1 MGTKPWGR
9 AGCWL
14 MLLVFW
20 AGCASGPTV
29 RLRTERETR
38 TYAPATW
45 DRRVPVSA
53 REFEEAL
60 TRLVLE
66 APLAV
71 RAPRVVLAVAK
82 KGAQLDLGF
91 GFMLRDGYGRWC
103 RAHEAPGDCLSL
115 LEDGAGFGE
124 LDRLTLAVGMSLDPL
139 RASIGAALQDTL
151 NPEFFVSVV
160 SGAIAS
166 WVVLAAAPE
175 PVFTKAAAVIAAV
188 FLAYVG
194 VQSFLTV
201 VRACA
206 ALKDATDR
214 ARTFQELEEAAEVF
228 AQALGPEVARIFVLA
243 VTALVSHGVTVGLS
257 SALSLMPRFPDAVRA
272 GSAQVG
278 FNPARVLD
286 VSAVAVVDGVVEVTL
301 ASTAVAMAAV
311 GPPPPSSSGGVPPA
325 GGPGKWVQVKE
336 SMSNRARDYQAQV
349 TGAPKGSAY
358 RVKKG
363 NEEVDFDGFEPEEP
377 VLLDAKGPG
386 YEKFYGTD
394 LKAKEFFKKEDALVD
409 QAQRQ
414 LRVAGGLRVRW
425 VVAEEKFAD
434 ALRAL
439 FKRRNIGVEVR
450 SLAPNQWAAPTE

>member
-20 AGCASGPTV
+20 VGCASGPEV
-29 RLRTERETR
+29 RLRTERGTR
-38 TYAPATW
+38 TYAPVTW

-66 APLAV
+66 VPLMV
-71 RAPRVVLAVAK
+71 RSPRVVRAVAK

-115 LEDGAGFGE
+115 LEDGAGFGA

-201 VRACA
+201 VRACG
-206 ALKDATDR
+206 ALKAATDR
-214 ARTFQELEEAAEVF
+214 AQTFQELEEAAEVF
-228 AQALGPEVARIFVLA
+228 AQALGPEVARVFVLA
-243 VTALVSHGVTVGLS
+243 VTMLVSHGVTVGLS
-257 SALSLMPRFPDAVRA
+257 SALSLMPRFPDAVRL
-272 GSAQVG
+272 GSTQAG

-301 ASTAVAMAAV
+301 ASTAVAMATK
-311 GPPPPSSSGGVPPA
+311 GPPPTSSTGGMPPA
-325 GGPGKWVQVKE
+325 GGPGKWVQVNE

-363 NEEVDFDGFEPEEP
+363 NEEVDFDGYDLDES

-386 YEKFYGTD
+386 YEKFLDEGPG
-394 LKAKEFFKKEDALVD
+394 FKRYFEGEQGLRE
-409 QAQRQ
+409 QARRQ
-414 LRVAGGLRVRW
+414 LRVAGDTPVRW
-425 VVAEEKFAD
+425 LVAEERFARVLKRMFERETIGIEVV
-434 ALRAL
+434 LRPA
-439 FKRRNIGVEVR
+439 KV
-450 SLAPNQWAAPTE
+450 PPP

>member
-1 MGTKPWGR
+1 MNAHR
-9 AGCWL
+9 AGVW
-14 MLLVFW
+14 MLLFVLLT
-20 AGCASGPTV
+20 GCASGPTV
-29 RLRTERETR
+29 RLRTERGTT
-38 TYAPATW
+38 TYAPETW

-53 REFEEAL
+53 RDFEAAL
-60 TRLVLE
+60 ARLVLE
-66 APLAV
+66 VPLTV
-71 RAPRVVLAVAK
+71 RSPRVVRTVAK

-201 VRACA
+201 VRACG
-206 ALKDATDR
+206 ALKAATDR
-214 ARTFQELEEAAEVF
+214 AQTFQELEEAAEVF
-228 AQALGPEVARIFVLA
+228 AQALGPEVARVFVLA
-243 VTALVSHGVTVGLS
+243 VTMLVSHGVTVGLS
-257 SALSLMPRFPDAVRA
+257 SALSLMPRFPDAVRL
-272 GSAQVG
+272 GSTQAG
-278 FNPARVLD
+278 FNPAHVLD
-286 VSAVAVVDGVVEVTL
+286 VSAVAVVGGVVEVTL
-301 ASTAVAMAAV
+301 ASTAVAMATM
-311 GPPPPSSSGGVPPA
+311 GPPPLSSTR
-325 GGPGKWVQVKE
+325 GPGKWVQVNE

-358 RVKKG
+358 RLKVG
-363 NEEVDFDGFEPEEP
+363 DEEVDFDGYDL
-377 VLLDAKGPG
+377 VDDLLLEAKGEG
-386 YEKFYGTD
+386 YAKFLEND
-394 LKAKEFFKKEDALVD
+394 AQMKKFFTGFDGLRA
-409 QAQRQ
+409 QARRQ
-414 LRVAGGLRVRW
+414 LALAGGKRIRW
-425 VVAEEKFAD
+425 IVAEQPFAD
-434 ALRAL
+434 FLRAAFSRL
-439 FKRRNIGVEVR
+439 RFKIEVVHI
-450 SLAPNQWAAPTE
+450 SPLPPVP

>member
-1 MGTKPWGR
+1 MLQGPIVWG
-9 AGCWL
+9 
-14 MLLVFW
+14 LLVVLLT
-20 AGCASGPTV
+20 GCASGPTV
-29 RLRTERETR
+29 RLRTEQGTR

-66 APLAV
+66 VPLAV
-71 RAPRVVLAVAK
+71 RAPKVVRAVAK

-103 RAHEAPGDCLSL
+103 RAHEASRDCLSL

-139 RASIGAALQDTL
+139 RASIGAALRDTL

-194 VQSFLTV
+194 VQSFLAV
-201 VRACA
+201 VRACG
-206 ALKDATDR
+206 ALKEATDR

-228 AQALGPEVARIFVLA
+228 AQALGSEVARVFVLA
-243 VTALVSHGVTVGLS
+243 VTVLVSHGVTMGLS
-257 SALSLMPRFPDAVRA
+257 SALNLMPRFPDAVRL
-272 GSAQVG
+272 GSTQAG
-278 FNPARVLD
+278 FNPARILD

-301 ASTAVAMAAV
+301 ASTAVAMATM
-311 GPPPPSSSGGVPPA
+311 GPPLPNSS
-325 GGPGKWVQVKE
+325 GGPGKWVQVNE
-336 SMSNRARDYQAQV
+336 SMSDRARDYQAQV
-349 TGAPKGSAY
+349 TGASKGSAY
-358 RVKKG
+358 RIKVG
-363 NEEVDFDGFEPEEP
+363 DEEVDFDGFDPIED
-377 VLLDAKGPG
+377 LLLEAKGPG
-386 YEKFYGTD
+386 YAKFIKDNMELKDFYRGFDKVLGQAVRQSSLAQGKRIRWIIAEK
-394 LKAKEFFKKEDALVD
+394 
-409 QAQRQ
+409 
-414 LRVAGGLRVRW
+414 
-425 VVAEEKFAD
+425 KFAD
-434 ALRAL
+434 LLRKAFNALEL
-439 FKRRNIGVEVR
+439 DTIEVVHISPVR
-450 SLAPNQWAAPTE
+450 

>member
-1 MGTKPWGR
+1 MNAHR
-9 AGCWL
+9 AGVW
-14 MLLVFW
+14 MLLFVLLT
-20 AGCASGPTV
+20 GCASGPTV
-29 RLRTERETR
+29 RLRTERGTR

-60 TRLVLE
+60 ARLVLE
-66 APLAV
+66 VPLTV
-71 RAPRVVLAVAK
+71 RSPRVVRAVAK
-82 KGAQLDLGF
+82 KGAQLDLGL

-160 SGAIAS
+160 AGAIAS

-175 PVFTKAAAVIAAV
+175 PLFTKAAAVIAAV

-201 VRACA
+201 VRACG
-206 ALKDATDR
+206 ALKAATDR
-214 ARTFQELEEAAEVF
+214 AQTFQELEEAAEVF
-228 AQALGPEVARIFVLA
+228 AQALGPEVARVFVLA
-243 VTALVSHGVTVGLS
+243 VTVLVSHGVTVGLS
-257 SALSLMPRFPDAVRA
+257 SALSLMPRFPDAVRL
-272 GSAQVG
+272 GSTQAG

-301 ASTAVAMAAV
+301 ASTAVTMAAM
-311 GPPPPSSSGGVPPA
+311 GPPPPSSSGG
-325 GGPGKWVQVKE
+325 PGKWVQVNE
-336 SMSNRARDYQAQV
+336 SMSDRARDYQAQV

-358 RVKKG
+358 RLKVG
-363 NEEVDFDGFEPEEP
+363 DEEVDFDGYDL
-377 VLLDAKGPG
+377 VDDLLLEAKGPG
-386 YEKFYGTD
+386 YAKFIQD
-394 LKAKEFFKKEDALVD
+394 SMSMKEFYRGFDKVLA
-409 QAQRQ
+409 QAERQ
-414 LRVAGGLRVRW
+414 FNVAGGRRIRW
-425 VVAEEKFAD
+425 IVAEERFATF
-434 ALRAL
+434 LREA
-439 FKRRNIGVEVR
+439 FKSARLPIEVV
-450 SLAPNQWAAPTE
+450 SIPPIK

>member
-1 MGTKPWGR
+1 MNAHR
-9 AGCWL
+9 AGVW
-14 MLLVFW
+14 MLLFVLLT
-20 AGCASGPTV
+20 GCASGPTV
-29 RLRTERETR
+29 RLRTERGTT
-38 TYAPATW
+38 TYAPETW

-53 REFEEAL
+53 RDFEAAL
-60 TRLVLE
+60 ARLVLE
-66 APLAV
+66 VPLTV
-71 RAPRVVLAVAK
+71 RSPRVVRTVAK

-115 LEDGAGFGE
+115 LENGAGFGE

-194 VQSFLTV
+194 VQSFLAV
-201 VRACA
+201 VRACG

-214 ARTFQELEEAAEVF
+214 AQTFQELEEAAEVF
-228 AQALGPEVARIFVLA
+228 AQALGPEVARVFVLA
-243 VTALVSHGVTVGLS
+243 VTMLVSHGVTVGLS
-257 SALSLMPRFPDAVRA
+257 SALSLMPRFPDAVRL
-272 GSAQVG
+272 GSTQAG

-301 ASTAVAMAAV
+301 ASTAVAMATM
-311 GPPPPSSSGGVPPA
+311 GPPLPSSS
-325 GGPGKWVQVKE
+325 GGPGKWVQVNE
-336 SMSNRARDYQAQV
+336 AMSNRARDYQAQV

-358 RVKKG
+358 RVKVG
-363 NEEVDFDGFEPEEP
+363 DEEVDFDGYDL
-377 VLLDAKGPG
+377 VDDLLLEAKGEG
-386 YEKFYGTD
+386 YAKFLEND
-394 LKAKEFFKKEDALVD
+394 AQMKKFFTGFDGLRA
-409 QAQRQ
+409 QARRQ
-414 LRVAGGLRVRW
+414 LALAGGKRIRW
-425 VVAEEKFAD
+425 IVAEQPFAD
-434 ALRAL
+434 FLRAAFSRL
-439 FKRRNIGVEVR
+439 RFKIEVVHI
-450 SLAPNQWAAPTE
+450 SPLPPVP

>member
-1 MGTKPWGR
+1 MR
-9 AGCWL
+9 AHRASVWMVL
-14 MLLVFW
+14 FVLLT
-20 AGCASGPTV
+20 GCASGPTV
-29 RLRTERETR
+29 RLRTERGTR
-38 TYAPATW
+38 TYAPVTW

-60 TRLVLE
+60 ARLVLE
-66 APLAV
+66 VPLTV
-71 RAPRVVLAVAK
+71 RSPRVVRAVAK

-91 GFMLRDGYGRWC
+91 GFMLREGYGRWC
-103 RAHEAPGDCLSL
+103 RAHEASKDCLSL

-194 VQSFLTV
+194 VQSFLAV
-201 VRACA
+201 VRACG

-228 AQALGPEVARIFVLA
+228 AQALGPEVARVFVLA
-243 VTALVSHGVTVGLS
+243 VTVLVSHGVTMGLS
-257 SALSLMPRFPDAVRA
+257 SSLSLMPRFPDAVRA
-272 GSAQVG
+272 GAANAG

-301 ASTAVAMAAV
+301 ASTAVAMATM
-311 GPPPPSSSGGVPPA
+311 GPPPPSSSGG
-325 GGPGKWVQVKE
+325 PGKWVQVNE
-336 SMSNRARDYQAQV
+336 SMSDRARDYQAQV

-358 RVKKG
+358 RLKVG
-363 NEEVDFDGFEPEEP
+363 DDEVDFDGYDLADD
-377 VLLDAKGPG
+377 LLLEAKGPG
-386 YEKFYGTD
+386 YAKFIQD
-394 LKAKEFFKKEDALVD
+394 NMSLKEFFKGFGKVVA
-409 QAQRQ
+409 QARRQ
-414 LRVAGGLRVRW
+414 VSVAGGRRIRW
-425 VVAEEKFAD
+425 IVAEERFATF
-434 ALRAL
+434 LRKA
-439 FKRRNIGVEVR
+439 FEANRYPIEVV
-450 SLAPNQWAAPTE
+450 SIPPIK

>member
-1 MGTKPWGR
+1 MRAHSR
-9 AGCWL
+9 AGVW
-14 MLLVFW
+14 MLLFVLLT
-20 AGCASGPTV
+20 GCASGPTV
-29 RLRTERETR
+29 RLRTERGTR
-38 TYAPATW
+38 TYAPVTW

-53 REFEEAL
+53 REFEESLA
-60 TRLVLE
+60 RLVLE
-66 APLAV
+66 VPLTV
-71 RAPRVVLAVAK
+71 RSPRVVRAVAK
-82 KGAQLDLGF
+82 KGAQLDLGL

-175 PVFTKAAAVIAAV
+175 PLFTKAAAVIAAV

-201 VRACA
+201 VRACG

-214 ARTFQELEEAAEVF
+214 AQTFQELEEAAEVF
-228 AQALGPEVARIFVLA
+228 AQALGPEVARVFVLA
-243 VTALVSHGVTVGLS
+243 VTVLVSHGVTVGLS
-257 SALSLMPRFPDAVRA
+257 SALSLMPRFPDAVRL
-272 GSAQVG
+272 GSTQAG

-301 ASTAVAMAAV
+301 ASTAVAMATM
-311 GPPPPSSSGGVPPA
+311 GPPLPSSA
-325 GGPGKWVQVKE
+325 GGPGKWVQVNE
-336 SMSNRARDYQAQV
+336 SMSDRARDYQAQV

-358 RVKKG
+358 RLKSG
-363 NEEVDFDGFEPEEP
+363 DDEVDFDGYDL
-377 VLLDAKGPG
+377 VDDLLLEAKGPG
-386 YEKFYGTD
+386 YAKFLEND
-394 LKAKEFFKKEDALVD
+394 AQMKKFFTGFNGLRA

-414 LRVAGGLRVRW
+414 VAMAGGKRIRW
-425 VVAEEKFAD
+425 IVAEKPFAD
-434 ALRAL
+434 FLRAAFSRL
-439 FKRRNIGVEVR
+439 RFKIEVAYIPPR
-450 SLAPNQWAAPTE
+450 PPAP